1 MPTTSFSY
9 PSADGTQIAAYRW
22 DPPGPPRAIVQL
34 THGMG
39 EHARRYEHVAHA
51 LTDAGFVVYAQDHRG
66 HGASADPQAL
76 GQLGEGSWPALVA
89 DIGAL
94 SARGRAEHP
103 GLPLVLLGHS
113 MGSFAAQQYL
123 LDHSEDVDGV
133 VLTGT
138 AVLDPLEAA
147 LDLDQPLDLA
157 MFNAPFQP
165 ARTDFDWLSRDD
177 AVVDAYIADP
187 RCGFGIDPD
196 SARKMFAGARRLA
209 DPEQVAALRP
219 GLPVYIAVGEA
230 DPVNGGLTLL
240 TPLTDRLSAAG
251 LTDVTVRIYPQARH
265 EILNETNSAE
275 VVSDLIGWLD
285 QVVPA

>member
-1 MPTTSFSY
+1 MPASSFSY

-89 DIGAL
+89 DLGAL

-147 LDLDQPLDLA
+147 LDLHQPLDLA
-157 MFNAPFQP
+157 MFNAPFQ
-165 ARTDFDWLSRDD
+165 
-177 AVVDAYIADP
+177 
-187 RCGFGIDPD
+187 
-196 SARKMFAGARRLA
+196 
-209 DPEQVAALRP
+209 
-219 GLPVYIAVGEA
+219 
-230 DPVNGGLTLL
+230 
-240 TPLTDRLSAAG
+240 
-251 LTDVTVRIYPQARH
+251 
-265 EILNETNSAE
+265 
-275 VVSDLIGWLD
+275 
-285 QVVPA
+285 